1 MPTANQPPDEPSP
14 IQVLND
20 LIADIRVAML
30 TTVDRHGRLCSRPM
44 TTQQRPFDGFLW
56 FLTDRRTHTVE
67 DLALHPLVNVSYTQN
82 EDQRYVSC
90 SGEATLVEDR
100 SLVRE
105 FWQAPFAVWF
115 PQGPD
120 DPDLVLLRVR
130 VDAADYWDSPSS
142 WPGRLLAFAK
152 TMATG
157 DRSALGTRG
166 HVDLADPNGAG

>member
-1 MPTANQPPDEPSP
+1 MPTADQSTNEPSP
-14 IQVLND
+14 IRVLND

-30 TTVDRHGRLCSRPM
+30 TTVDRHGRLHSRPM
-44 TTQQRPFDGFLW
+44 TAQRRPFDGFLW

-67 DLALHPLVNVSYTQN
+67 DLALHPLVNVSYTQSD
-82 EDQRYVSC
+82 DQRYVSC

-100 SLVRE
+100 TLVRE

-115 PQGPD
+115 PHGPD
-120 DPDLVLLRVR
+120 DPELVLLRVH

-157 DRSALGTRG
+157 DKSVHGTRG
-166 HVDLADPNGAG
+166 HVDLPGADGAG